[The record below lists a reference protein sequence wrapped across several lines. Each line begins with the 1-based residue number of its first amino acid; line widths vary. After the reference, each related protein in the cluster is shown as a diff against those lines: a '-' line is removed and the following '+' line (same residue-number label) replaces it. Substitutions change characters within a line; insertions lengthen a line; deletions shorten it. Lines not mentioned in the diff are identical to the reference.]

1 MFWYPLLAVLIWSG
15 NAIVSK
21 LAAGTIEPGVIAFY
35 RWLLAWS
42 LLTPFMA
49 RAVWQQR
56 QQIRPYLR
64 QLMVLALLGM
74 MLNQSLGYYAAQS
87 ISAVNIGILN
97 ALIPLLTV
105 LLSLW
110 LLRETPTLGIA
121 TGSLLSFAGLLWLV
135 SEGHPAR
142 LLAQGVSQGDLLMM
156 GAVFAYALYGVLLK
170 RWSLPFSGWMMLYLQ
185 MSAALLWLLPDFLH
199 ATSWALTAD
208 NLPLVLYAALPAS
221 LIATL
226 FWLQGVRHLGAN
238 RTAIFMNLLPLF
250 TSVIAVLW
258 LGERLHGYHLWG
270 GGLALLGVLL
280 CQLWR
285 RPLRS
290 VAPTA
295 PAKLVTDA
303 VQL

>member
-15 NAIVSK
+15 NAIVCK

-35 RWLLAWS
+35 RWLLAW
-42 LLTPFMA
+42 LLVTPFMA
-49 RAVWQQR
+49 RTVWQQR
-56 QQIRPYLR
+56 QQIRPHLR
-64 QLMVLALLGM
+64 RLMILALLGM

-110 LLRETPTLGIA
+110 LLRDTPTLGVA
-121 TGSLLSFAGLLWLV
+121 TGSVLSFAGLLWLV
-135 SEGHPAR
+135 GEGQPAR
-142 LLAQGVSQGDLLMM
+142 LLAQGISQGDLLMM
-156 GAVFAYALYGVLLK
+156 LSVFTYALYGVLLK
-170 RWSLPFSGWMMLYLQ
+170 RWSLPFSGWLMLYLQ
-185 MSAALLWLLPDFLH
+185 MSAALLWLLPDLLRSD
-199 ATSWALTAD
+199 SWALTAD

-221 LIATL
+221 LLGTL

-250 TSVIAVLW
+250 TTGIAVLW
-258 LGERLHGYHLWG
+258 LGERLQSYHLWG
-270 GGLALLGVLL
+270 GSLTLLGVLL

-285 RPLRS
+285 QPLR
-290 VAPTA
+290 APV
-295 PAKLVTDA
+295 PVLS
-303 VQL
+303 QG

>member
-15 NAIVSK
+15 NAIVCK

-35 RWLLAWS
+35 RWLLAW
-42 LLTPFMA
+42 LLVTPFMA
-49 RAVWQQR
+49 RTVWQQR
-56 QQIRPYLR
+56 QQIRPHLR
-64 QLMVLALLGM
+64 RLMILALLGM

-110 LLRETPTLGIA
+110 LLRDTPTLGVA
-121 TGSLLSFAGLLWLV
+121 TGSVLSFAGLLWLV
-135 SEGHPAR
+135 GEGQPAR
-142 LLAQGVSQGDLLMM
+142 LLAQGISQGDLLMM
-156 GAVFAYALYGVLLK
+156 LSVFTYALYGVLLK
-170 RWSLPFSGWMMLYLQ
+170 RWSLPFSGWLMLYLQ
-185 MSAALLWLLPDFLH
+185 MSAALLWLLPDLLRSD
-199 ATSWALTAD
+199 SWALTAD

-221 LIATL
+221 LLGTL

-250 TSVIAVLW
+250 TTGIAVLW
-258 LGERLHGYHLWG
+258 LGERLQSYHLWG
-270 GGLALLGVLL
+270 GSLTLLGVLL

-285 RPLRS
+285 QPLR
-290 VAPTA
+290 API
-295 PAKLVTDA
+295 PMLSRG
-303 VQL
+303 

>member
-15 NAIVSK
+15 NAIVCK
-21 LAAGTIEPGVIAFY
+21 LAAGAIEPGVIAFY
-35 RWLLAWS
+35 RWLLAW
-42 LLTPFMA
+42 LLVTPFMA
-49 RAVWQQR
+49 RTVWQQR
-56 QQIRPYLR
+56 QQIRPHLR
-64 QLMVLALLGM
+64 RLMLLALLGM

-110 LLRETPTLGIA
+110 LLRDTPTLGIA
-121 TGSLLSFAGLLWLV
+121 TGSVLSFAGLLWLV
-135 SEGHPAR
+135 SEGQPAR

-156 GAVFAYALYGVLLK
+156 LSVFTYALYGVLLK

-185 MSAALLWLLPDFLH
+185 MSAALLWLLPDFLRSE
-199 ATSWALTAD
+199 SWALTAD

-221 LIATL
+221 LLGTL

-250 TSVIAVLW
+250 TTLFAVLW
-258 LGERLHGYHLWG
+258 LGEQLQSYHLWG
-270 GGLALLGVLL
+270 GSLTLLGVLL

-285 RPLRS
+285 QPLR
-290 VAPTA
+290 A
-295 PAKLVTDA
+295 PAPMLP
-303 VQL
+303 QG

>member
-15 NAIVSK
+15 NAIVCK

-35 RWLLAWS
+35 RWLLAW
-42 LLTPFMA
+42 LLVTPFMA
-49 RAVWQQR
+49 RTVWQQR
-56 QQIRPYLR
+56 QQIRPHLR
-64 QLMVLALLGM
+64 RLMILALLGM

-110 LLRETPTLGIA
+110 LLRDTPTLGVA
-121 TGSLLSFAGLLWLV
+121 TGSVLSFAGLLWLV
-135 SEGHPAR
+135 GEGQPAR
-142 LLAQGVSQGDLLMM
+142 LLAQGISQGDLLMM
-156 GAVFAYALYGVLLK
+156 LSVFTYALYGVLLK
-170 RWSLPFSGWMMLYLQ
+170 RWSLPFSGWLMLYLQ
-185 MSAALLWLLPDFLH
+185 MSAALLWLLPDFLRSD
-199 ATSWALTAD
+199 SWALTAD

-221 LIATL
+221 LLGTL

-250 TSVIAVLW
+250 TTGIAVLW
-258 LGERLHGYHLWG
+258 LGERLQSYHLWG
-270 GGLALLGVLL
+270 GSLTLLGVLL

-285 RPLRS
+285 QPLR
-290 VAPTA
+290 A
-295 PAKLVTDA
+295 PAPMLP
-303 VQL
+303 QG

>member
-15 NAIVSK
+15 NAIVCK

-35 RWLLAWS
+35 RWLLAW
-42 LLTPFMA
+42 LLVTPFMA
-49 RAVWQQR
+49 RTVWQQR
-56 QQIRPYLR
+56 QQIRPHLR
-64 QLMVLALLGM
+64 RLMILALLGM

-110 LLRETPTLGIA
+110 LLRDTPTLGVA
-121 TGSLLSFAGLLWLV
+121 TGSVLSFAGLLWLV
-135 SEGHPAR
+135 GEGQPAR
-142 LLAQGVSQGDLLMM
+142 LLAQGISQGDLLMM
-156 GAVFAYALYGVLLK
+156 LSVFTYALYGVLLK
-170 RWSLPFSGWMMLYLQ
+170 RWSLPFSGWLMLYLQ
-185 MSAALLWLLPDFLH
+185 MSAALLWLLPDFLRSD
-199 ATSWALTAD
+199 SWALTAD

-221 LIATL
+221 LLGTL

-250 TSVIAVLW
+250 TTGIAVLW
-258 LGERLHGYHLWG
+258 LGERLQSYHLWG
-270 GGLALLGVLL
+270 GSLTLLGVLL

-285 RPLRS
+285 QPLR
-290 VAPTA
+290 APV
-295 PAKLVTDA
+295 PVLS
-303 VQL
+303 QG

>member
-15 NAIVSK
+15 NAIVCK

-35 RWLLAWS
+35 RWLLAW
-42 LLTPFMA
+42 LLVTPFMA
-49 RAVWQQR
+49 RTVWQQR
-56 QQIRPYLR
+56 QRIRPHLR
-64 QLMVLALLGM
+64 QLMILALLGM

-110 LLRETPTLGIA
+110 LLRDTPTLGVA
-121 TGSLLSFAGLLWLV
+121 TGSVLSFAGLLWLV
-135 SEGHPAR
+135 GEGQPAR
-142 LLAQGVSQGDLLMM
+142 LLAQGISQGDLLMM
-156 GAVFAYALYGVLLK
+156 LSVFTYALYGVLLK
-170 RWSLPFSGWMMLYLQ
+170 RWSLPFSGWLMLYLQ
-185 MSAALLWLLPDFLH
+185 MSAALLWLLPDFLRSD
-199 ATSWALTAD
+199 SWALTAD

-221 LIATL
+221 LLGTL

-250 TSVIAVLW
+250 TTGIAVLW
-258 LGERLHGYHLWG
+258 LGERLQSYHLWG
-270 GGLALLGVLL
+270 GSLTLLGVLL

-285 RPLRS
+285 QPLR
-290 VAPTA
+290 API
-295 PAKLVTDA
+295 PMLSRG
-303 VQL
+303 

>member
-15 NAIVSK
+15 NAIVCK
-21 LAAGTIEPGVIAFY
+21 LAAGAIEPGVIAFY
-35 RWLLAWS
+35 RWLLAW
-42 LLTPFMA
+42 LLVTPFMA
-49 RAVWQQR
+49 RTVWQQR
-56 QQIRPYLR
+56 QQIRPHLR
-64 QLMVLALLGM
+64 RLMILALLGM

-110 LLRETPTLGIA
+110 LLRDTPTLGIA
-121 TGSLLSFAGLLWLV
+121 TGSVLSFAGLLWLV
-135 SEGHPAR
+135 SEGQPAR

-156 GAVFAYALYGVLLK
+156 LSVFTYALYGVLLK

-185 MSAALLWLLPDFLH
+185 MSAALLWLLPDFLRSE
-199 ATSWALTAD
+199 SWALTAD

-221 LIATL
+221 LLGTL

-250 TSVIAVLW
+250 TTLFAVLW
-258 LGERLHGYHLWG
+258 LGEQLQSYHLWG
-270 GGLALLGVLL
+270 GSLTLLGVLL

-285 RPLRS
+285 QPLR
-290 VAPTA
+290 A
-295 PAKLVTDA
+295 PAPMLP
-303 VQL
+303 QG

>member
-15 NAIVSK
+15 NAIVCK

-35 RWLLAWS
+35 RWLLAW
-42 LLTPFMA
+42 LLVTPFMA
-49 RAVWQQR
+49 RTVWQQR
-56 QQIRPYLR
+56 QQIRPHLR
-64 QLMVLALLGM
+64 RLMILALLGM

-110 LLRETPTLGIA
+110 LLRDTPTLGVA
-121 TGSLLSFAGLLWLV
+121 TGSVLSFAGLLWLV
-135 SEGHPAR
+135 SEGQPAR
-142 LLAQGVSQGDLLMM
+142 LLAQGISQGDLLMM
-156 GAVFAYALYGVLLK
+156 LSVFTYALYGVLLK
-170 RWSLPFSGWMMLYLQ
+170 RWSLPFSGWLMLYLQ
-185 MSAALLWLLPDFLH
+185 ISAALLWLLPDFLRSD
-199 ATSWALTAD
+199 SWALTAD

-221 LIATL
+221 LLGTL

-250 TSVIAVLW
+250 TTGIAVLW
-258 LGERLHGYHLWG
+258 LGERLQSYHLWG
-270 GGLALLGVLL
+270 GSLTLLGVLL

-285 RPLRS
+285 QPLR
-290 VAPTA
+290 APV
-295 PAKLVTDA
+295 PVLS
-303 VQL
+303 QG

>member
-15 NAIVSK
+15 NAIVCK

-35 RWLLAWS
+35 RWLLAW
-42 LLTPFMA
+42 LLVTPFMA
-49 RAVWQQR
+49 RTVWQQR
-56 QQIRPYLR
+56 QQIRPHLR
-64 QLMVLALLGM
+64 RLMILALLGM

-110 LLRETPTLGIA
+110 LLRDTPTLGVA
-121 TGSLLSFAGLLWLV
+121 TGSVLSFAGLLWLV
-135 SEGHPAR
+135 SEGQPAR
-142 LLAQGVSQGDLLMM
+142 LLAQGISQGDLLMM
-156 GAVFAYALYGVLLK
+156 LSVFTYALYGVLLK
-170 RWSLPFSGWMMLYLQ
+170 RWSQPFSGWLMLYLQ
-185 MSAALLWLLPDFLH
+185 MSAALLWLLPDFLRSD
-199 ATSWALTAD
+199 SWALTAD

-221 LIATL
+221 LLGTL

-250 TSVIAVLW
+250 TTGIAVLW
-258 LGERLHGYHLWG
+258 LGERLQSYHLWG
-270 GGLALLGVLL
+270 GSLTLLGVLL

-285 RPLRS
+285 QPLR
-290 VAPTA
+290 APV
-295 PAKLVTDA
+295 PVLS
-303 VQL
+303 QG

>member
-15 NAIVSK
+15 NAIVCK

-35 RWLLAWS
+35 RWLRAW
-42 LLTPFMA
+42 LLVTPFMA
-49 RAVWQQR
+49 RTVWQQR
-56 QQIRPYLR
+56 QQIRPHLR
-64 QLMVLALLGM
+64 RLMILALLGM

-110 LLRETPTLGIA
+110 LLRDTPTLGVA
-121 TGSLLSFAGLLWLV
+121 TGSVLSFAGLLWLV
-135 SEGHPAR
+135 SEGQPAR
-142 LLAQGVSQGDLLMM
+142 LLAQGISQGDLLMM
-156 GAVFAYALYGVLLK
+156 LYVLTYAFYCVLLK
-170 RWSLPFSGWMMLYLQ
+170 RWSLPFSGWLMLYLQ
-185 MSAALLWLLPDFLH
+185 MSAALLWLLPDFLRSD
-199 ATSWALTAD
+199 SWALTAD

-221 LIATL
+221 LLGTL

-250 TSVIAVLW
+250 TTGIAVLW
-258 LGERLHGYHLWG
+258 LGERLQSYHLWG
-270 GGLALLGVLL
+270 GSLTLLGVLL

-285 RPLRS
+285 QPLR
-290 VAPTA
+290 API
-295 PAKLVTDA
+295 PMLSRG
-303 VQL
+303 

>member
-15 NAIVSK
+15 NAIVCK
-21 LAAGTIEPGVIAFY
+21 LAAGAIEPGVIAFY
-35 RWLLAWS
+35 RWLLAW
-42 LLTPFMA
+42 LLVTPFMA
-49 RAVWQQR
+49 RTVWQQR
-56 QQIRPYLR
+56 QQIRPQLR
-64 QLMVLALLGM
+64 RLMILALLGM

-110 LLRETPTLGIA
+110 LLRDTPTLGIA
-121 TGSLLSFAGLLWLV
+121 TGSVLSFAGLLWLV
-135 SEGHPAR
+135 SEGQPAR
-142 LLAQGVSQGDLLMM
+142 LLAQGISQGDLLMM
-156 GAVFAYALYGVLLK
+156 LSVFTYALYGVLLK

-185 MSAALLWLLPDFLH
+185 MSAALLWLLPDFLRSE
-199 ATSWALTAD
+199 SWALTAD

-221 LIATL
+221 LLGTL

-250 TSVIAVLW
+250 TTLFAVLW
-258 LGERLHGYHLWG
+258 LGEQLQSYHLWG
-270 GGLALLGVLL
+270 GSLTLLGVLL

-285 RPLRS
+285 QPLR
-290 VAPTA
+290 A
-295 PAKLVTDA
+295 PAPMLP
-303 VQL
+303 QG

>member
-15 NAIVSK
+15 NAIVCK

-35 RWLLAWS
+35 RWLLAW
-42 LLTPFMA
+42 LLVTPFMA
-49 RAVWQQR
+49 RTVWQQR
-56 QQIRPYLR
+56 QQIRPHLR
-64 QLMVLALLGM
+64 RLMILALLGM

-110 LLRETPTLGIA
+110 LLRDTPTLGVA
-121 TGSLLSFAGLLWLV
+121 TGSVLSFAGLLWLV
-135 SEGHPAR
+135 SEGQPAR
-142 LLAQGVSQGDLLMM
+142 LLAQGISQGDLLMM
-156 GAVFAYALYGVLLK
+156 LSVFTYALYGVLLK
-170 RWSLPFSGWMMLYLQ
+170 RWSLPFSGWLMLYLQ
-185 MSAALLWLLPDFLH
+185 MSAALLWLLPDFLRSD
-199 ATSWALTAD
+199 SWALTAD

-221 LIATL
+221 LLGTL

-250 TSVIAVLW
+250 TTGIAVLW
-258 LGERLHGYHLWG
+258 LGERLHSYHLWG
-270 GGLALLGVLL
+270 GSLTLLGVLL

-285 RPLRS
+285 QPLRS
-290 VAPTA
+290 HSPM
-295 PAKLVTDA
+295 LS
-303 VQL
+303 QG

>member
-15 NAIVSK
+15 NAIVCK
-21 LAAGTIEPGVIAFY
+21 LAAGAIEPGVIAFY
-35 RWLLAWS
+35 RWLLAW
-42 LLTPFMA
+42 LLVTPFMA
-49 RAVWQQR
+49 RTVWQQR
-56 QQIRPYLR
+56 QQIRPQLR
-64 QLMVLALLGM
+64 RLMILALLGM

-110 LLRETPTLGIA
+110 LLRDTPTLGIA
-121 TGSLLSFAGLLWLV
+121 TGSVLSFAGLLWLV
-135 SEGHPAR
+135 SEGQPAR

-156 GAVFAYALYGVLLK
+156 LSVFTYALYGVLLK

-185 MSAALLWLLPDFLH
+185 MSAALLWLLPDFLRSE
-199 ATSWALTAD
+199 SWALTAD

-221 LIATL
+221 LLGTL

-250 TSVIAVLW
+250 TTLFAVLW
-258 LGERLHGYHLWG
+258 LGEQLQSYHLWG
-270 GGLALLGVLL
+270 GSLTLLGVLL

-285 RPLRS
+285 QPLR
-290 VAPTA
+290 A
-295 PAKLVTDA
+295 PAPMLP
-303 VQL
+303 QG

>member
-15 NAIVSK
+15 NAIVCK
-21 LAAGTIEPGVIAFY
+21 LAAGAIAPGVIAFY
-35 RWLLAWS
+35 RWLLAW
-42 LLTPFMA
+42 LLVTPFMA
-49 RAVWQQR
+49 RTVWQQR
-56 QQIRPYLR
+56 QQIRPHLR
-64 QLMVLALLGM
+64 RLMILALLGM

-110 LLRETPTLGIA
+110 LLRDTPTLGIA
-121 TGSLLSFAGLLWLV
+121 TGSVLSFAGLLWLV
-135 SEGHPAR
+135 SEGQPAR

-156 GAVFAYALYGVLLK
+156 LSVFTYALYGVLLK
-170 RWSLPFSGWMMLYLQ
+170 RWSLPFSGWMMPYLQ
-185 MSAALLWLLPDFLH
+185 MSAALLWLLPDFLRSE
-199 ATSWALTAD
+199 SWALTAD

-221 LIATL
+221 LLATL

-250 TSVIAVLW
+250 TTLFAVLW
-258 LGERLHGYHLWG
+258 LGEQLQSYHLWG
-270 GGLALLGVLL
+270 GSLTLLGVLL

-285 RPLRS
+285 QPLR
-290 VAPTA
+290 A
-295 PAKLVTDA
+295 PAPMLP
-303 VQL
+303 QG

>member
-15 NAIVSK
+15 NAIVCK
-21 LAAGTIEPGVIAFY
+21 LAAGAIEPGVIAFY
-35 RWLLAWS
+35 RWLLAW
-42 LLTPFMA
+42 LLVTPFMA
-49 RAVWQQR
+49 RTVWQQR
-56 QQIRPYLR
+56 QQIRPHLR
-64 QLMVLALLGM
+64 RLMILALLGM

-110 LLRETPTLGIA
+110 LLRDTPTLGIA
-121 TGSLLSFAGLLWLV
+121 TGSVLSFAGLLWLV
-135 SEGHPAR
+135 SEGQPAR

-156 GAVFAYALYGVLLK
+156 LSVFTYALYGVLLK

-185 MSAALLWLLPDFLH
+185 MSAALLWLLPDFLRSE
-199 ATSWALTAD
+199 SWALTAD

-221 LIATL
+221 LLATL
-226 FWLQGVRHLGAN
+226 FWLQGVRHIGAN

-250 TSVIAVLW
+250 TTLFAVLW
-258 LGERLHGYHLWG
+258 LGEQLQSYHLWG
-270 GGLALLGVLL
+270 GSLTLLGVLL

-285 RPLRS
+285 QPLR
-290 VAPTA
+290 A
-295 PAKLVTDA
+295 PAPMLP
-303 VQL
+303 QG

>member
-42 LLTPFMA
+42 LVTPFMA
-49 RAVWQQR
+49 RTVWQQR

-64 QLMVLALLGM
+64 QLMILALLGM

-135 SEGHPAR
+135 SEGNTVR

-156 GAVFAYALYGVLLK
+156 GAVFTYALYGVLLK

-185 MSAALLWLLPDFLH
+185 MSAALLWLFPDFLR
-199 ATSWALTAD
+199 ASSWALTAD

-221 LIATL
+221 LLATL

-250 TSVIAVLW
+250 TSAIAVLW
-258 LGERLHGYHLWG
+258 LGEQLHGYHLWG

-285 RPLRS
+285 QPLRS
-290 VAPTA
+290 GAPTA
-295 PAKLVTDA
+295 PAKLVMDTT
-303 VQL
+303 QL

>member
-15 NAIVSK
+15 NAIVCK
-21 LAAGTIEPGVIAFY
+21 LAAGAIEPGVIAFY
-35 RWLLAWS
+35 RWLLAW
-42 LLTPFMA
+42 LLVTPFMA
-49 RAVWQQR
+49 RTVWQQR
-56 QQIRPYLR
+56 QQIRPHLR
-64 QLMVLALLGM
+64 RLMILALLGM
-74 MLNQSLGYYAAQS
+74 LLNQSLGYYAAQS

-110 LLRETPTLGIA
+110 LLRDTPTLGIA
-121 TGSLLSFAGLLWLV
+121 TGSVLSFAGLLWLV
-135 SEGHPAR
+135 SEGQPAR

-156 GAVFAYALYGVLLK
+156 LSVFTYALYGVLLK

-185 MSAALLWLLPDFLH
+185 MSAALLWLLPDFLRSE
-199 ATSWALTAD
+199 SWALTAD

-221 LIATL
+221 LLGTL

-250 TSVIAVLW
+250 TTGIAVLW
-258 LGERLHGYHLWG
+258 LGEQLQSYHLWG
-270 GGLALLGVLL
+270 GSLTLLGVLL

-285 RPLRS
+285 QPLR
-290 VAPTA
+290 A
-295 PAKLVTDA
+295 PAPMLP
-303 VQL
+303 QG

>member
-15 NAIVSK
+15 NAIVCK
-21 LAAGTIEPGVIAFY
+21 LAAGAIEPGVIAFY
-35 RWLLAWS
+35 RWLLAW
-42 LLTPFMA
+42 LLVTPFMA
-49 RAVWQQR
+49 RTVWQQR
-56 QQIRPYLR
+56 QQIRPHLR
-64 QLMVLALLGM
+64 RLMILALLGM

-110 LLRETPTLGIA
+110 LLRDTPTLGIA
-121 TGSLLSFAGLLWLV
+121 TGSVLSFAGLLWLV
-135 SEGHPAR
+135 SEGQPAR

-156 GAVFAYALYGVLLK
+156 LSVFTYALYGVLLK

-185 MSAALLWLLPDFLH
+185 MSAAL
-199 ATSWALTAD
+199 
-208 NLPLVLYAALPAS
+208 PAS
-221 LIATL
+221 LLGTL

-250 TSVIAVLW
+250 TTGIAVLW
-258 LGERLHGYHLWG
+258 LGEQLRAYHLWG
-270 GGLALLGVLL
+270 GSLTLLGVLL

-285 RPLRS
+285 QPLR
-290 VAPTA
+290 A
-295 PAKLVTDA
+295 PAPMLP
-303 VQL
+303 QG

>member
-21 LAAGTIEPGVIAFY
+21 LAAGAIEPGVIAFY
-35 RWLLAWS
+35 RWLLAW
-42 LLTPFMA
+42 LLVTPFMA
-49 RAVWQQR
+49 RTVWQQR
-56 QQIRPYLR
+56 QQIRPQLR
-64 QLMVLALLGM
+64 RLMILALLGM

-110 LLRETPTLGIA
+110 LLRDTPTLGVA
-121 TGSLLSFAGLLWLV
+121 TGSVLSFAGLLWLV
-135 SEGHPAR
+135 GEGQPAR
-142 LLAQGVSQGDLLMM
+142 LLAQGISQGDLLMM
-156 GAVFAYALYGVLLK
+156 LSVFTYALYGVLLK
-170 RWSLPFSGWMMLYLQ
+170 RWSLPFSGWLMLYLQ
-185 MSAALLWLLPDFLH
+185 MSAALLWLLPDFLRSD
-199 ATSWALTAD
+199 SWALTAD

-221 LIATL
+221 LLGTL

-250 TSVIAVLW
+250 TTGIAVLW
-258 LGERLHGYHLWG
+258 LGERLQSYHLWG
-270 GGLALLGVLL
+270 GSLTLLGVLL

-285 RPLRS
+285 QPLR
-290 VAPTA
+290 API
-295 PAKLVTDA
+295 PMLSRG
-303 VQL
+303 

>member
-15 NAIVSK
+15 NAIVCK

-35 RWLLAWS
+35 RWLLAW
-42 LLTPFMA
+42 LLVTPFMA
-49 RAVWQQR
+49 RTVWQQR
-56 QQIRPYLR
+56 QQIRPHLR
-64 QLMVLALLGM
+64 RLMILALLGM

-110 LLRETPTLGIA
+110 LLRDTPTLGVA
-121 TGSLLSFAGLLWLV
+121 TGSVLSFAGLLWLV
-135 SEGHPAR
+135 GEWQPAR
-142 LLAQGVSQGDLLMM
+142 LLAQGISQGDLLMM
-156 GAVFAYALYGVLLK
+156 LSVFTYALYGVLLK
-170 RWSLPFSGWMMLYLQ
+170 RWSLPFSGWLMLYLQ
-185 MSAALLWLLPDFLH
+185 MSAALLWLLPDFLRSD
-199 ATSWALTAD
+199 SWALTAD

-221 LIATL
+221 LLGTL

-250 TSVIAVLW
+250 TTGIAVLW
-258 LGERLHGYHLWG
+258 LGERLQSYHLWG
-270 GGLALLGVLL
+270 GSLTLLGVLL

-285 RPLRS
+285 QPLR
-290 VAPTA
+290 API
-295 PAKLVTDA
+295 PMLSRG
-303 VQL
+303 

>member
-15 NAIVSK
+15 NAIVCK

-35 RWLLAWS
+35 RWLLAW
-42 LLTPFMA
+42 LLVTPFMA
-49 RAVWQQR
+49 RTVWQQR
-56 QQIRPYLR
+56 QQIRPHLR
-64 QLMVLALLGM
+64 RLMILALLGM

-110 LLRETPTLGIA
+110 LLRDTPTLGVA
-121 TGSLLSFAGLLWLV
+121 TGSVLSFAGLLWLV
-135 SEGHPAR
+135 GEGQPAR
-142 LLAQGVSQGDLLMM
+142 LLAQGISQGDLLMM
-156 GAVFAYALYGVLLK
+156 LSVFTYALYGVLLK
-170 RWSLPFSGWMMLYLQ
+170 RWSLPFSGWLMLYLQ
-185 MSAALLWLLPDFLH
+185 MSAALLWLLPDFLRSD
-199 ATSWALTAD
+199 SWALTAD

-221 LIATL
+221 LLGTL

-250 TSVIAVLW
+250 TTGIAVLW
-258 LGERLHGYHLWG
+258 LGERLQSYHLWG
-270 GGLALLGVLL
+270 GSLTLLGVLL

-285 RPLRS
+285 QPLR
-290 VAPTA
+290 API
-295 PAKLVTDA
+295 PMLSRG
-303 VQL
+303 